1 MSDPRKDPSRRC
13 LPVEEWPCPDREAWN
28 NAIRA
33 GDLLDGSGAA
43 AHWRE
48 DTRKKVQSSYG
59 RYLTFLKRKGALN
72 SATGPET
79 RVTPDLLRAYIEEL
93 RETVSPVTLA
103 GRITDLSEALRV
115 MVPDHHFPFL
125 RRAQLALAARAKA
138 IRNKRQR
145 ILPPAD
151 LFDLGIRLMSEAERN
166 PCPRP
171 VWRACRYRDGLMIAM
186 LAARAL
192 RRRNFA
198 GIILGK
204 HLRKVDN
211 RYVFMFDGSETKNHR
226 PIEMSL
232 PSPLTGYID
241 RYLEHYR
248 PILLGAAQSDHLW
261 ISSMARPMAHGAI
274 YDKVREVTE
283 RELGRP
289 VNLHLFRDCQATA
302 LAIEDPEHVRIA
314 AAILGHTNLRTTEKY
329 YNQARMLEAVRRHQ
343 DCLVSLRRDL
353 KRSPRHVRRR

>member
-1 MSDPRKDPSRRC
+1 MIDPKKDLRRRC
-13 LPVEEWPCPDREAWN
+13 MRFLDWPRADREAWT
-28 NAIRA
+28 AATRS
-33 GDLLDGSGAA
+33 GDLIDGCGPA
-43 AHWRE
+43 AHWRPG
-48 DTRKKVQSSYG
+48 TRQKVTSSYG
-59 RYLTFLKRKGALN
+59 RWLTFLERRGALDPIALPGERI
-72 SATGPET
+72 SL
-79 RVTPDLLRAYIEEL
+79 DLLRSYVDEL
-93 RETVSPVTLA
+93 REQVSPVTLA

-125 RRAQLALAARAKA
+125 RRAQQVLAARGKA
-138 IRNKRQR
+138 IRDKRQR

-232 PSPLTGYID
+232 PSPLTG
-241 RYLEHYR
+241 
-248 PILLGAAQSDHLW
+248 
-261 ISSMARPMAHGAI
+261 
-274 YDKVREVTE
+274 
-283 RELGRP
+283 
-289 VNLHLFRDCQATA
+289 
-302 LAIEDPEHVRIA
+302 
-314 AAILGHTNLRTTEKY
+314 
-329 YNQARMLEAVRRHQ
+329 
-343 DCLVSLRRDL
+343 
-353 KRSPRHVRRR
+353 

>member
-1 MSDPRKDPSRRC
+1 MSDPKKDPSRRC
-13 LPVEEWPCPDREAWN
+13 SPYENWPRPDQEAWKKAN
-28 NAIRA
+28 QS
-33 GDLLDGSGAA
+33 GDVLEGSGPA

-48 DTRKKVQSSYG
+48 GTRKKVQSSYG
-59 RYLTFLKRKGALN
+59 RYLTFLNRKGALN

-115 MVPDHHFPFL
+115 MVAPSHEFPFL
-125 RRAQLALAARAKA
+125 RRAQQALAARAKA

-151 LFDLGIRLMSEAERN
+151 LFDLGIRLMNEAERN

-198 GIILGK
+198 SIIIGK

-226 PIEMSL
+226 PIEVSL
-232 PSPLTGYID
+232 PSPHPT
-241 RYLEHYR
+241 RRSAER
-248 PILLGAAQSDHLW
+248 PSLDLVHGTPHGPWRHLRQG
-261 ISSMARPMAHGAI
+261 S
-274 YDKVREVTE
+274 
-283 RELGRP
+283 
-289 VNLHLFRDCQATA
+289 
-302 LAIEDPEHVRIA
+302 
-314 AAILGHTNLRTTEKY
+314 
-329 YNQARMLEAVRRHQ
+329 
-343 DCLVSLRRDL
+343 
-353 KRSPRHVRRR
+353 

>member
-1 MSDPRKDPSRRC
+1 
-13 LPVEEWPCPDREAWN
+13 
-28 NAIRA
+28 
-33 GDLLDGSGAA
+33 
-43 AHWRE
+43 
-48 DTRKKVQSSYG
+48 
-59 RYLTFLKRKGALN
+59 
-72 SATGPET
+72 
-79 RVTPDLLRAYIEEL
+79 
-93 RETVSPVTLA
+93 
-103 GRITDLSEALRV
+103 

-125 RRAQLALAARAKA
+125 RRAQQALAAQAKA

-145 ILPPAD
+145 IQPPAD

-232 PSPLTGYID
+232 PSPLTEYID

-353 KRSPRHVRRR
+353 KHARRR